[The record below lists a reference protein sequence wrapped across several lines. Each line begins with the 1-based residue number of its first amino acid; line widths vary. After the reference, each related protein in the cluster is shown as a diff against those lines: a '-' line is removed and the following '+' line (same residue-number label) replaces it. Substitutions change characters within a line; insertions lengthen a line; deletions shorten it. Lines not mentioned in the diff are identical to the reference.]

1 MASRGWSVPGDNYSL
16 PKFWQRRCCEGRPR
30 FRHSLLQ
37 AVVRL
42 LFPVA
47 RRPSAVCGG
56 VVGEPIPE
64 GRERP
69 ALPAGCASTRL
80 STGDG
85 APGVEDAPTGP
96 RGPRAPH
103 DSWYGLLGF
112 LRRDDEPLSPTRSGG
127 HGRDFESGQDAV
139 RRAVLWESP
148 AGGRAT
154 GTAEPSLS
162 RRRATEG
169 LGIKRKDGSGASGG
183 FLERVE
189 RVRLPLF
196 SSNDDEADEDEIGQ
210 GWLRNGRMHAAPFPA
225 RSGLDRR
232 GPLPTTTATSTGPD
246 HQVRQRRSDVVDLL
260 HADWY
265 TKGCVRHGEADGRTR
280 TRR

>member
-1 MASRGWSVPGDNYSL
+1 MCVDSR
-16 PKFWQRRCCEGRPR
+16 R
-30 FRHSLLQ
+30 
-37 AVVRL
+37 AT
-42 LFPVA
+42 A
-47 RRPSAVCGG
+47 RRGSK
-56 VVGEPIPE
+56 
-64 GRERP
+64 
-69 ALPAGCASTRL
+69 TR
-80 STGDG
+80 
-85 APGVEDAPTGP
+85 P

-148 AGGRAT
+148 AGCRAT

-210 GWLRNGRMHAAPFPA
+210 GCGTDECTPRRSPREVDLIDEVRSQPRPLLPPVRTTRLGSAGPTSSTSSMLIGTRRGAYGMARPTGGR
-225 RSGLDRR
+225 GLDVDGAGVRGWGVPVARKDAAVATREPGPNATRR
-232 GPLPTTTATSTGPD
+232 GRGPGEVAVDGFSQERVRAPGNAT
-246 HQVRQRRSDVVDLL
+246 
-260 HADWY
+260 
-265 TKGCVRHGEADGRTR
+265 GE
-280 TRR
+280 